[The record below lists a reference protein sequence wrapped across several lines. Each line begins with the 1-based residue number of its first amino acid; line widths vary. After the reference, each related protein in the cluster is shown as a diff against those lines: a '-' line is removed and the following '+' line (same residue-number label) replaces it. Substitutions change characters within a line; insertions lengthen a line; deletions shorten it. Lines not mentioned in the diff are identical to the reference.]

1 MSVNHDSGDCFHDEW
16 LELMEFAA
24 KYERLGRLGFD
35 DWQIVSEVA
44 SVVSKMLREGRESGC
59 PNLEDAIVDVVVRT
73 LDNLGI
79 DRYSIMRGYLHGTT
93 EDVRRILKRI
103 FPNVEQMTGLPP
115 PPSPIR
121 ARTGII
127 DFRRSPPNIDHTQ
140 PRNTSWGTMSSMR
153 FSPSSVG
160 RDEPPPPPS
169 YVPSYRRGNKHK
181 PSLNKEPS
189 GESVKKR
196 SRAIGI
202 LKKIGK
208 GIGLALVIIFVG
220 LFLLVIF
227 GISLLA
233 IGYAIT
239 WLIAHPVIGGLILI
253 IIILIIL
260 IATIPSWAG
269 PHLEPPR

>member
-1 MSVNHDSGDCFHDEW
+1 MSAGRDSGGCFFDG
-16 LELMEFAA
+16 LMDLRDFAA
-24 KYERLGRLGFD
+24 RYRRLGRLGFD

-44 SVVSKMLREGRESGC
+44 SAVSKMLREGRVRGC
-59 PNLEDAIVDVVVRT
+59 PNTEDMIVNIVVRT
-73 LDNLGI
+73 LDDLGI
-79 DRYSIMRGYLHGTT
+79 DRYSIMRGYLQGTT

-169 YVPSYRRGNKHK
+169 YVSSYRRGNKHK

-189 GESVKKR
+189 GESVKK
-196 SRAIGI
+196 
-202 LKKIGK
+202 
-208 GIGLALVIIFVG
+208 
-220 LFLLVIF
+220 
-227 GISLLA
+227 
-233 IGYAIT
+233 T
-239 WLIAHPVIGGLILI
+239 
-253 IIILIIL
+253 
-260 IATIPSWAG
+260 
-269 PHLEPPR
+269 

>member
-24 KYERLGRLGFD
+24 KYRRLGRLGFD

-59 PNLEDAIVDVVVRT
+59 LNLEDAIVDVVVRM

-121 ARTGII
+121 ASMIM
-127 DFRRSPPNIDHTQ
+127 DFRTSPPNIDYIQ
-140 PRNTSWGTMSSMR
+140 SRNSDWGTMSSSR
-153 FSPSSVG
+153 LPPSSVG
-160 RDEPPPPPS
+160 RDEPPPPP
-169 YVPSYRRGNKHK
+169 
-181 PSLNKEPS
+181 
-189 GESVKKR
+189 
-196 SRAIGI
+196 
-202 LKKIGK
+202 
-208 GIGLALVIIFVG
+208 
-220 LFLLVIF
+220 
-227 GISLLA
+227 
-233 IGYAIT
+233 IT
-239 WLIAHPVIGGLILI
+239 G
-253 IIILIIL
+253 
-260 IATIPSWAG
+260 
-269 PHLEPPR
+269 